1 MRWSRCPPP
10 HNFTPAGLIHHAEIA
25 TQNPPFSIPTP
36 RRGSRAAGA
45 RFERKVQ
52 GHLRGS
58 RPLSYR
64 SSPWIFFNHKRWC
77 QPDGLDVDE
86 EAHRITTVE
95 FKLQHTSNAWH
106 QTRRLY
112 EPLVKFIFGEEYTY
126 NILEIVKWL
135 DPHVAF
141 PERFEILDEPFLN
154 MRNDAFHVCIWR

>member
-52 GHLRGS
+52 SHLRES

-64 SSPWIFFNHKRWC
+64 ASPWIRFNNSRWC
-77 QPDGLDVDE
+77 QPDGLDVDNGL
-86 EAHRITTVE
+86 ITIVE
-95 FKLQHTSNAWH
+95 IKLQHTAAAWW
-106 QTRRLY
+106 QTRQLY
-112 EPLVKFIFGEEYTY
+112 EPLVRHIFGEEYTY
-126 NILEIVKWL
+126 AVLEIVKWL
-135 DPHVAF
+135 DPHLAF

-154 MRNDAFHVCIWR
+154 MRDDAFHVCIWH